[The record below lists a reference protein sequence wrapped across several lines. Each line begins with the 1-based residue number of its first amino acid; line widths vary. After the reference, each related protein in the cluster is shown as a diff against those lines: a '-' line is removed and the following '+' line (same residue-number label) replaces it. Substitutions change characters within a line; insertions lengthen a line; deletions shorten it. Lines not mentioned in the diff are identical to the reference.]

1 MKHNMMDNQ
10 KDTFLPLTQ
19 SQLSLWAGQR
29 MHTDVPLH
37 NVVYT
42 FEIFGAIDEVIF
54 EKSFQE
60 LIKRTDILRT
70 VFTESEGIPYQS
82 VKPNLDFN
90 LEVIDFTK
98 KTDEALVENWIF
110 ERTRRPIVLQEQ
122 IFDAV
127 LLKLDGGRYLWFL
140 NIHHLVTDAA
150 SNAIVYR
157 RMASLYAHALKS
169 GFKEPEVQ
177 NLFQSYVRFEER
189 EKNDSENED
198 CRNYWRA
205 KTEEVI
211 EKPKLYGEKAS
222 ESSTAA
228 ERIVV
233 NIGNERSSK
242 LRALAK
248 RPDIRGWTEDLTL
261 FNMLSTLYFSF
272 LYRVS
277 GQKRLV
283 IGAPAHNRAERDF
296 QHTAGLF
303 IEVLPLMIEIDES
316 DTFNSLLQ
324 KVKIETNSYLRN
336 ARPGMASMVKDRDIN
351 TVLNYIK
358 VNFPNFNGF
367 PTKTEWVH
375 NGHIDSTHDLRCHV
389 YDFNG
394 TGTLHLA
401 MDLKASVFGDEKA
414 IHVPEH
420 FLNLLDAFLE
430 DIDLPVGK
438 PEILTSEEKNTLL
451 EVGMSLPQSQN
462 AILEYFEA
470 HASKRS
476 NTVALQYGEEVLT
489 FSALNKKAN
498 QLAHYLQHK
507 GIQANNK
514 VALHFYRS
522 TDYIISVLAVM
533 KTGAAFIPIASDQPA
548 ERIEFIL
555 ANSGCSLLL
564 TEKGLNDNL
573 NWDADK
579 VIALS
584 GKKEEIDL
592 EPSSNLDIVC
602 EPENLAYILY
612 TSGSTGRP
620 KGVLIQHKALNNY
633 LLWAKDTY
641 AINEKSMF
649 ALFTSI
655 GFDLTIT
662 STFLPLIS
670 GGRIV
675 VYKENTSGPD
685 TAILKVLDD
694 NLVNTIKLTPSHLA
708 LFAGRD
714 LSTSYIET
722 IVVGGEDLKVP
733 LAKTIKSLLPHG
745 TKIYNEYGPT
755 EATVGCIVAGYNV
768 EKHTATSVPIGKP
781 ISNMQAYVLDRYK
794 NFAPRGVTGE
804 LYLSGIG
811 LADGYVGL
819 PKMNDEKFI
828 ENPFI
833 PNSKMYRTGDL
844 ARLNSNNDFE
854 YLGRTDDQVKLRG
867 YRIELSDIE
876 SNLVNHPKVENCAVV
891 LVEDNKTIPEDEV
904 VNCSKCGLPS
914 NYPDTD
920 FDANGVCHLCTA
932 FESYK
937 EKANR
942 YFKNDE
948 QLVRLLTSKRGQ
960 NPNYDCISL
969 LSGGKD
975 STYVLARLINM
986 GLKVLAFTMD
996 NGYISDQ
1003 AKANVERI
1011 VERLG
1016 VDHIYGETPHMNEI
1030 FVDSLQRHHNVCNGC
1045 FKTIYTLS
1053 TQIALEK
1060 QIPFIVTGLSR
1071 GQFFET
1077 RLTEELFWDDSLDT
1091 DKIDD
1096 TILEARKIY
1105 HQESDAVK
1113 RLLDTSMFDDDAVF
1127 DKVEFVDFYRF
1138 SDVSLEEM
1146 LVYLKDKAGW
1156 IRPTDTGRS
1165 TNCLI
1170 NQVGIY
1176 VHKKELGYSNYS
1188 FPYSWDVRLGHKTR
1202 DESLEEINE
1211 VIDEV
1216 EVKRIMQE
1224 IGYDKSEEDWANN
1237 DKLVAYYT
1245 GDPDVSVKDLKAFI
1259 SEKLP
1264 SYMVPS
1270 VFKHLNEI
1278 PLTNNGKVDKKGLKN
1293 LNSVQLA
1300 MDTPYT
1306 APRNEIEELLEGIW
1320 KEVLQLKK
1328 VGVHDDFIALG
1339 GHSLAAIRVT
1349 ARINEEIEVNFP
1361 LNKVFELPTIEAY
1374 SNFIEETLTT
1384 LLKE

>member
-1 MKHNMMDNQ
+1 MKHNMTDNQ
-10 KDTFLPLTQ
+10 KDTFFPLTQ

-29 MHTDVPLH
+29 MHPDVPLH

-42 FEIFGAIDEVIF
+42 FDIFGAIDEAIF
-54 EKSFQE
+54 ENAFQE
-60 LIKRTDILRT
+60 LIRQTDILRT
-70 VFTESEGIPYQS
+70 VFIEREGTPYQS
-82 VKPNLDFN
+82 VKPDLDLN
-90 LEVIDFTK
+90 LEVVDFTK
-98 KTDEALVENWIF
+98 KPNESLVENWIF
-110 ERTRRPIVLQEQ
+110 ERTQRPIALQMQ

-127 LLKLDGGRYLWFL
+127 LLKLDDSRYLWFL

-157 RMASLYAHALKS
+157 RMASLYAETLNRRT
-169 GFKEPEVQ
+169 KEPESQ
-177 NLFQSYVRFEER
+177 NLFQSYVRFEEQQQ
-189 EKNDSENED
+189 NDSENED
-198 CRNYWRA
+198 YRNYWRT

-211 EKPKLYGEKAS
+211 EKPKLYGKKAS
-222 ESSTAA
+222 ESSTTA

-233 NIGNERSSK
+233 KLGKERSSK

-248 RPDIRGWTEDLTL
+248 RPEIRGWTEDLTL
-261 FNMLSTLYFSF
+261 FNMLSTLYFTF

-283 IGAPAHNRAERDF
+283 IGAPAHNRVEREF

-303 IEVLPLMIEIDES
+303 IEVLPLMIEIEES

-324 KVKIETNSYLRN
+324 KVKIETNSYLQN
-336 ARPGMASMVKDRDIN
+336 ARPGMSSMAKDRGIS
-351 TVLNYIK
+351 TVLNYI
-358 VNFPNFNGF
+358 NADFPDFNGF
-367 PTKTEWVH
+367 QTKTKWVH
-375 NGHIDSTHDLRCHV
+375 NGHMDSTHDLRCHV

-401 MDLKASVFGDEKA
+401 MDLKTSVFSGEKA

-430 DIDLPVGK
+430 DIDLPISK
-438 PEILTSEEKNTLL
+438 PEILTSGEKNVLL
-451 EVGMSLPQSQN
+451 NISMPLLQSQN
-462 AILEYFEA
+462 AILECFES
-470 HASKRS
+470 HATKRS
-476 NTVALQYGEEVLT
+476 NTVALQYGDEVLT
-489 FSALNKKAN
+489 YLALNKKAN

-507 GIQANNK
+507 GIHANKK

-522 TDYIISVLAVM
+522 SDYIISILAVM

-564 TEKGLNDNL
+564 TEKELIGNID
-573 NWDADK
+573 WDADK
-579 VIALS
+579 IIELS

-592 EPSSNLDIVC
+592 EPSSDLEIIC
-602 EPENLAYILY
+602 KPEDLAYILY

-620 KGVLIQHKALNNY
+620 KGVLIPHKALNNY

-675 VYKENTSGPD
+675 IYKENKSGPD

-708 LFAGRD
+708 LLSARD
-714 LSTSYIET
+714 LSTSYIKT

-733 LAKTIKSLLPHG
+733 LAKAIKSSFPDG
-745 TKIYNEYGPT
+745 VKIYNEYGPT
-755 EATVGCIVAGYNV
+755 EATVGCIVAEYNV
-768 EKHTATSVPIGKP
+768 EKHAATSVPIGKP
-781 ISNMQAYVLDRYK
+781 ISNMHAYVLDAHK
-794 NFAPRGVTGE
+794 NLVPKGVIGE

-811 LADGYVGL
+811 LADGYSDASQ
-819 PKMNDEKFI
+819 MTAEKFV
-828 ENPFI
+828 ENTFSS
-833 PNSKMYRTGDL
+833 NSKMYRTGDL
-844 ARLNSNNDFE
+844 VRLNDHGDFE

-867 YRIELSDIE
+867 YRIELTDIE
-876 SNLVNHPKVENCAVV
+876 ANLAYYPKVENCAVV
-891 LVEDNKTIPEDEV
+891 LVEDNNTIPEDEV

-914 NYPDTD
+914 NYPNTD

-948 QLVRLLTSKRGQ
+948 QLVRLLTSKRGR

-1113 RLLDTSMFDDDAVF
+1113 RLLDTSMFDDDEVF

-1146 LVYLKDKAGW
+1146 LVYLKNKAGW

-1176 VHKKELGYSNYS
+1176 VHKKDLGYSNYS

-1245 GDPDVSVKDLKAFI
+1245 GDPNVSVKDLKAFI

-1264 SYMVPS
+1264 SYMVPT
-1270 VFKHLNEI
+1270 VFKHLSEI

-1306 APRNEIEELLEGIW
+1306 APRNEIEELLESIW

-1349 ARINEEIEVNFP
+1349 ARINEEIEVNFA